1 MAEETKSLPF
11 QKRPFAAILVA
22 LIFIQTVLVECSLI
36 LWPSLPLLLIP
47 TPWARQFFL
56 RLAGFGQ
63 AAWLGLAVTCL
74 RFVSKTKIYIHSKGM
89 TLQEMQQMSGDLLM
103 ISNHPSRIDWMF
115 HWAVAIALG
124 RLAHLKIVLKDSL
137 RRAPGFGWAMQ
148 CNSYPFVCRK
158 DRDKD
163 LETLRRVSFLGGEG
177 LKSAILLFPE
187 GTDLSDSNLQKSHA
201 HAEKEGLSKYTQVL
215 HPRTAGLE
223 TALSAMMEVAE
234 KKQAEKPS
242 LLDIT
247 VAYVHQ
253 VPGELPNEVKFFGKG
268 ECVEEVH
275 MLLQRI
281 PLDKMDTGD
290 AAKLCTQLW
299 KEKEE
304 MLCKFYAP
312 CQKDGKR
319 SGNGLPDPS
328 ALAADSSCLWED
340 APGARGRIFASI
352 AVALACELITLYLLC
367 TLPLL
372 LNFVLFVAACVTF
385 VALQKLAGGID
396 KVILH
401 HADRYPE
408 PFGLASTK
416 MD

>member
-1 MAEETKSLPF
+1 
-11 QKRPFAAILVA
+11 
-22 LIFIQTVLVECSLI
+22 
-36 LWPSLPLLLIP
+36 
-47 TPWARQFFL
+47 
-56 RLAGFGQ
+56 
-63 AAWLGLAVTCL
+63 
-74 RFVSKTKIYIHSKGM
+74 
-89 TLQEMQQMSGDLLM
+89 M

-124 RLAHLKIVLKDSL
+124 RLANLKIVLKDAL
-137 RRAPGFGWAMQ
+137 RVAPGFGWAMQ

-158 DRDKD
+158 DRNKD
-163 LETLRRVSFLGGEG
+163 LETLRRVSFLGGG
-177 LKSAILLFPE
+177 LKLALLLFPE

-215 HPRTAGLE
+215 HPRTAGFE
-223 TALSAMMEVAE
+223 TALSAMMEVA
-234 KKQAEKPS
+234 KNKQAEKPS

-253 VPGELPNEVKFFGKG
+253 VPGELPSEVKFFGKG

-281 PLDKMDTGD
+281 PLEMDTAD
-290 AAKLCTQLW
+290 AGKLCTQLW

-312 CQKDGKR
+312 CQTDGKR
-319 SGNGLPDPS
+319 SGNGLPDPF

-340 APGARGRIFASI
+340 APGAKGRIFASI

-372 LNFVLFVAACVTF
+372 LNFFLFLAACVTF
-385 VALQKLAGGID
+385 VLVQKLAGGID

-401 HADRYPE
+401 HADKYPE
-408 PFGLASTK
+408 QFGPSTK
-416 MD
+416 ID